1 VAKGWV
7 SQHAVLDESGDSSA
21 RMGFMKQRAGVAVG
35 FGHASYVGI
44 DLLKLQVA
52 SYSGLDKL
60 AVR

>member
-1 VAKGWV
+1 
-7 SQHAVLDESGDSSA
+7 
-21 RMGFMKQRAGVAVG
+21 MGFMTQRAGVVVG